1 MRITNGTHLLTY
13 SYSWDLSIMYQ
24 CTNAHPFRPNEM
36 FAHTVDIVRLKSYVV
51 PLPSYSS
58 PLANVSS
65 SAIFMYHIVKAS

>member
-1 MRITNGTHLLTY
+1 
-13 SYSWDLSIMYQ
+13 MYQ

-36 FAHTVDIVRLKSYVV
+36 FAHTIDIVRLKSYVV